1 MRKFILPIMKFKLN
15 AIIPLFLMLSF
26 QIFGQSIKGNM
37 PSLAGQTIQLEAFKG
52 FKSYSA
58 ATTKIDT
65 NGAFEL
71 VFSGSDYG
79 MAYLVIKGQKPFLVL
94 LSNESIA
101 LAGENFNNPQAVQ
114 ILSGKQNQLFA
125 QYAAEHPKR
134 EQALSAWIYL
144 EQIYKSDAVFMNKGQ
159 QFNQIQQEI
168 ARIQQED
175 ELFLKA
181 LPVQSYLRW
190 FLPIR
195 KTVSN
200 VSTIAQQRVQE
211 IPSTLSF
218 FRNLDYSDTRL
229 YKSGLL
235 KDAIEGN
242 FWLIENSGQVLD
254 SVNAEMKRAIDAIVG
269 SLLKDETKLNE
280 ITDYLFDL
288 LERQSLFQASEY
300 LALKVLNEKSC
311 TINNDLAKQL
321 ETYRAMKKG
330 NSAPD
335 IVFPATAYFPA
346 NNHPKKLSQL
356 TNKYTVVVFGASWCP
371 KCKEELPAIAK
382 LYNNWKANGV
392 EVVFVS
398 LDDKKIEFENFAKDF
413 PFISVC
419 DFKKWDSP
427 IANDYYVFGTPTIYL
442 LDQRR
447 EILLRP
453 ISVQQMDAW
462 VDWFLVKGNK

>member
-1 MRKFILPIMKFKLN
+1 MNFKIYASIL
-15 AIIPLFLMLSF
+15 LFLILSLNV
-26 QIFGQSIKGNM
+26 FGQSIKGTM
-37 PSLAGQTIQLEAFKG
+37 TSLVGQTVQLEAFKG
-52 FKSYSA
+52 FKSYTASSA
-58 ATTKIDT
+58 KIGP
-65 NGAFEL
+65 NGTFEL
-71 VFSGSDYG
+71 FFSTSDYG
-79 MAYLVIKGQKPFLVL
+79 MAYIVVKGQKPFLVL
-94 LSNESIA
+94 LSNESIEI
-101 LAGENFNNPQAVQ
+101 AGEGFNNPLAVQ

-144 EQIYKSDAVFMNKGQ
+144 EQLYKLDAVFMNKGQ
-159 QFNQIQQEI
+159 QFNQIQEEI
-168 ARIQQED
+168 SRIQQED
-175 ELFLKA
+175 ERFLTA
-181 LPVQSYLRW
+181 LPLQSYLRW

-218 FRNLDYSDTRL
+218 FRTLDYSDHKL

-242 FWLIENSGQVLD
+242 FWLIENSGKALD
-254 SVNAEMKRAIDAIVG
+254 SVNVEMKRAIDAIVG

-330 NSAPD
+330 NTAPD
-335 IVFPATAYFPA
+335 IVFPDNAYF
-346 NNHPKKLSQL
+346 
-356 TNKYTVVVFGASWCP
+356 
-371 KCKEELPAIAK
+371 
-382 LYNNWKANGV
+382 
-392 EVVFVS
+392 
-398 LDDKKIEFENFAKDF
+398 
-413 PFISVC
+413 
-419 DFKKWDSP
+419 
-427 IANDYYVFGTPTIYL
+427 
-442 LDQRR
+442 
-447 EILLRP
+447 
-453 ISVQQMDAW
+453 
-462 VDWFLVKGNK
+462 

>member
-1 MRKFILPIMKFKLN
+1 MKSKVKAFML
-15 AIIPLFLMLSF
+15 LFLILTLNV
-26 QIFGQSIKGNM
+26 FGQSIKGKM
-37 PSLAGQTIQLEAFKG
+37 TSLAGQTIQIEAFKG

-58 ATTKIDT
+58 ASTIIDK
-65 NGAFEL
+65 NGAFDL
-71 VFSGSDYG
+71 VFSSADYG
-79 MAYLVIKGQKPFLVL
+79 MAYLVVKGKKPFLVF
-94 LSNESIA
+94 LSNESIEIE
-101 LAGENFNNPQAVQ
+101 GESFNNPQAVQ
-114 ILSGKQNQLFA
+114 ILFGKQNQLFA
-125 QYAAEHPKR
+125 KYAAEHPKR

-144 EQIYKSDAVFMNKGQ
+144 AQIYKSDTVFINKGQ

-168 ARIQQED
+168 ARIEQED
-175 ELFLKA
+175 ELFLKS

-211 IPSTLSF
+211 IPSILSF
-218 FRNLDYSDTRL
+218 FRNLDYSDNRL

-235 KDAIEGN
+235 KDVIEGN
-242 FWLIENSGQVLD
+242 FWLIENSGQALD

-280 ITDYLFDL
+280 VTDYLFDL

-311 TINNDLAKQL
+311 TLTNDLAKQL

-330 NSAPD
+330 NTAPD
-335 IVFPATAYFPA
+335 IVFPANTIYST
-346 NNHPKKLSQL
+346 NSHPKKLSQL
-356 TNKYTVVVFGASWCP
+356 NNKYTVVVFGASWCP
-371 KCKEELPAIAK
+371 KCKEELPTIAK

-398 LDDKKIEFENFAKDF
+398 LDDKKEEFERFVKDL

-442 LDQRR
+442 LNQQR

>member
-1 MRKFILPIMKFKLN
+1 MKYKVKAFMV
-15 AIIPLFLMLSF
+15 LFLILTLNV
-26 QIFGQSIKGNM
+26 FGQSIKGTM
-37 PSLAGQTIQLEAFKG
+37 TSLIGQTIQIEAFKG
-52 FKSYSA
+52 FKSYTA
-58 ATTKIDT
+58 ASSIIDK
-65 NGAFEL
+65 NGAFDL
-71 VFSGSDYG
+71 VFSSADYG
-79 MAYLVIKGQKPFLVL
+79 MAYIVVKGQKPFLVL
-94 LSNESIA
+94 LSNESIE
-101 LAGENFNNPQAVQ
+101 LAGESFNNPQEVQ
-114 ILSGKQNQLFA
+114 ILYGKQNQLFA

-144 EQIYKSDAVFMNKGQ
+144 AQIYKSDTVFINKGQ

-168 ARIQQED
+168 ARIEQED
-175 ELFLKA
+175 ELFLKS

-200 VSTIAQQRVQE
+200 VSTIAKQRVQE
-211 IPSTLSF
+211 IPSILSF
-218 FRNLDYSDTRL
+218 FRNLDYSDNRL

-242 FWLIENSGQVLD
+242 FWLIENSGQALD

-280 ITDYLFDL
+280 VTDYLFDL

-311 TINNDLAKQL
+311 TLNNDLAKQL

-330 NSAPD
+330 NTAPD
-335 IVFPATAYFPA
+335 IVFPANTIYST
-346 NNHPKKLSQL
+346 NSHPKKLSQL
-356 TNKYTVVVFGASWCP
+356 TNKYTVMVFGSSWCP
-371 KCKEELPAIAK
+371 KCKEELPTIAK

-398 LDDKKIEFENFAKDF
+398 LDDKKEEFERFAKDF

-419 DFKKWDSP
+419 DFKKWGSP

-442 LDQRR
+442 LNQQR